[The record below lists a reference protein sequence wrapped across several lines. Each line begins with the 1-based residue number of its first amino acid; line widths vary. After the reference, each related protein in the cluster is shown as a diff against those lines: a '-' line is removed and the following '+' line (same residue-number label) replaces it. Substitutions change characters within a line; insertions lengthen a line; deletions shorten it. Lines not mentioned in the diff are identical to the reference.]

1 LLPEAKAGSGKRPTL
16 LRGLRCLNIGGPY
29 LSIGGSVQFSSVEY
43 CPTAIEFLGSMARR
57 VRTPRK
63 EGSISLVG
71 RMEAA
76 ILSTRIRRATGSQL
90 DNNKP
95 RREGRG
101 GRHLIDEGR
110 SCSYSCS

>member
-1 LLPEAKAGSGKRPTL
+1 MLPEAKAGSGKRPTILQQGAPLPKYWWAL
-16 LRGLRCLNIGGPY
+16 LIYRR
-29 LSIGGSVQFSSVEY
+29 FSSVEY

-76 ILSTRIRRATGSQL
+76 ILETRIRRATGSQL

-95 RREGRG
+95 SQKGRQGRKAPYRRGEE
-101 GRHLIDEGR
+101 L
-110 SCSYSCS
+110 